1 MYNTYKNRQRVKLI
15 SRIHWFHLWA
25 GISLFTILSLVI
37 FNVQIL
43 FAPESIQVQYIPNDA
58 FW

>member
-1 MYNTYKNRQRVKLI
+1 MDNTYKIRQRGKLI

-25 GISLFTILSLVI
+25 GISLFTILSRII

-43 FAPESIQVQYIPNDA
+43 FAPESIQVQYIPDDA